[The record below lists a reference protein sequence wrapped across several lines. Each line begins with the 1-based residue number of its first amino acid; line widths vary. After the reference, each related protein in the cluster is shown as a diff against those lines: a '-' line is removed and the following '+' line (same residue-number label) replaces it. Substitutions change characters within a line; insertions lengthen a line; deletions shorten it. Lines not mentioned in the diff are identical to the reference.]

1 MKNIIAKLENKEL
14 KKDIMKYIT
23 KIGYNNQFLRN
34 KYNIS
39 NHTIRYLTA
48 FTKGENGLLFSRNNK
63 ENINYN
69 DFEKNLVEYLKIE
82 RKELV
87 AKLNSNPATVICFFY
102 YLAGKTGLI
111 IDKQNCKLDKQKL
124 PPSLALNNFLDT
136 GEESGSNNNNLTK

>member
-14 KKDIMKYIT
+14 KKDIMRYIV
-23 KIGYNNQFLRN
+23 KIGYNNQFLKD

-63 ENINYN
+63 ENIAYN

-111 IDKQNCKLDKQKL
+111 IDKKQNNSVIDK
-124 PPSLALNNFLDT
+124 SST
-136 GEESGSNNNNLTK
+136 GEKKGDCSRNVSINPALGNKD

>member
-14 KKDIMKYIT
+14 KKDIMKYIV
-23 KIGYNNQFLRN
+23 KIGYNNQFLKD

-111 IDKQNCKLDKQKL
+111 IDKKQNNSVIDKL
-124 PPSLALNNFLDT
+124 
-136 GEESGSNNNNLTK
+136 LTT

>member
-14 KKDIMKYIT
+14 KKDIMKYIVR
-23 KIGYNNQFLRN
+23 IGYNNQFLKD

-111 IDKQNCKLDKQKL
+111 IDKKQNNSVIDKL
-124 PPSLALNNFLDT
+124 
-136 GEESGSNNNNLTK
+136 LTT

>member
-14 KKDIMKYIT
+14 KKDIMRYIV
-23 KIGYNNQFLRN
+23 KIGYNNQFLKD
-34 KYNIS
+34 KYNLS

-63 ENINYN
+63 ENIAYN

-82 RKELV
+82 RRELV

-111 IDKQNCKLDKQKL
+111 IDKKQKL
-124 PPSLALNNFLDT
+124 SPSLALTNFLDT
-136 GEESGSNNNNLTK
+136 GEESEPNNNSLTK

>member
-14 KKDIMKYIT
+14 KKDIMRYIV
-23 KIGYNNQFLRN
+23 KIGYNNQFLKD
-34 KYNIS
+34 KYKLS

-48 FTKGENGLLFSRNNK
+48 FVKGENGLLFSRNHK
-63 ENINYN
+63 ENIAYN

-111 IDKQNCKLDKQKL
+111 IDKKQN
-124 PPSLALNNFLDT
+124 N
-136 GEESGSNNNNLTK
+136 